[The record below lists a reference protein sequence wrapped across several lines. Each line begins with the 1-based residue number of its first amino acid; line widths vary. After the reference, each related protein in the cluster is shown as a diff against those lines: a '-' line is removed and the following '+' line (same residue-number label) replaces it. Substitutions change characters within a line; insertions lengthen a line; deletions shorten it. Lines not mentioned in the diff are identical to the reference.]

1 MYAFFHPAHAIE
13 KELNT
18 MKRFVRIVSLLFSA
32 VLLCWYC
39 LPQVYRILHM
49 PDTVDPKADLSAPA
63 LAVESQSARLVRE
76 SGDERIAESSDQTAS
91 ITLFGFLPL
100 RSVTVSSHRR
110 TVNLGG
116 EAVGVVLEAQ
126 GVQIVGFEKIET
138 ESGAVCPA
146 VSAGL
151 KEGDMIIAL
160 NEQPVTDSESFA
172 RLCADTDGTCTLR
185 FLREGKTYRVS
196 ITLAADKNGERR
208 IGAWVRDSTSGIGT
222 LSFYDNA
229 SGAFAALGHGVSD
242 VDTQKLIA
250 PATGFL
256 TDATILRVRKGDGEN
271 AGELIGQFSAD
282 RADAIG
288 SVDRNTAFGISG
300 RLTAF
305 RDPNA
310 RTAEIAA
317 SGAAHKG
324 DAYILSMVDGSV
336 SAYSVS
342 VIRLDVQSSPETQG
356 LMIEITDPVL
366 LEKTGGIVQ
375 GMSGSPLIQDGRL
388 IGVVTH
394 VFLSQPTRG
403 YCLYAERMAGELL
416 P

>member
-1 MYAFFHPAHAIE
+1 MLLFIRHTLSK

-18 MKRFVRIVSLLFSA
+18 MKRFVRIVSLLFAA
-32 VLLCWYC
+32 VLLSWYC
-39 LPQVYRILHM
+39 LPQVYRILHL
-49 PDTVDPKADLSAPA
+49 PNAVDPKTDLSAPA
-63 LAVESQSARLVRE
+63 LAAETQNARLVRE

-91 ITLFGFLPL
+91 ITLLGFLPL

-116 EAVGVVLEAQ
+116 KAVGVVLKAQ

-138 ESGAVCPA
+138 DAGEVCPA

-151 KEGDMIIAL
+151 KEGDMIVAL
-160 NEQPVTDSESFA
+160 NGQTVTDSESFA
-172 RLCADTDGTCTLR
+172 RLCADADGTCDLR
-185 FLREGKTYRVS
+185 YLREGKTYHAPVD
-196 ITLAADKNGERR
+196 LASDRNGEHR

-222 LSFYDNA
+222 LSFYDNH
-229 SGAFAALGHGVSD
+229 SGAFAALGHGVAD
-242 VDTQKLIA
+242 VDTQVLIA

-256 TDATILRVRKGDGEN
+256 TDAAILRVRKGDGEN
-271 AGELIGQFSAD
+271 AGELIGQFSVD

-288 SVDRNTAFGISG
+288 SVDRNTVFGISG

-305 RDPNA
+305 HDPDA
-310 RTAEIAA
+310 HIVEIAS
-317 SGAAHKG
+317 SGAAHRG
-324 DAYILSMVDGSV
+324 DAYILSDVDGSV

-356 LMIEITDPVL
+356 MMIEITDPVL

-388 IGVVTH
+388 VGVVTH
-394 VFLSQPTRG
+394 VFLSHPTRG